1 MSVRDSEKG
10 QRMMRKIFPIND
22 DVLRPSNPLSITNHN
37 NSYLIDSFF
46 RQIVATPVRILI
58 KVK

>member
-1 MSVRDSEKG
+1 MRVRDSEKG
-10 QRMMRKIFPIND
+10 QRMMRLIRSIND
-22 DVLRPSNPLSITNHN
+22 DVLRPSNLLSITNHN
-37 NSYLIDSFF
+37 NSYPINNFF